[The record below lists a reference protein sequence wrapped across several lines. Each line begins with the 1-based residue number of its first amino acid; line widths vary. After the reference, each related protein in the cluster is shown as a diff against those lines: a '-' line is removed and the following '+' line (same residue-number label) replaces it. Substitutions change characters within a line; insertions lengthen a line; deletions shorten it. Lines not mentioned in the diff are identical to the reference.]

1 MTEILA
7 AFLPLGLVLLMFVVG
22 LRLSLPN
29 VTQAFLHPKA
39 LAAGL
44 FVQMILLPTTAFA
57 LARIFMLS
65 DQMTF
70 GLVLVAAAPGG
81 VTSNYIAHLAR
92 ADVALS
98 AAMTLVT
105 TALCAISI
113 PLVLMLAGLAELPD
127 SAGLARMS
135 LLMIAVALVP
145 MAAGMALAF
154 LWPKL
159 AKSVHQVLEPLS
171 KIVFAAIVFATFS
184 QNWQPMM
191 AHFSSVGPAVVAL
204 NLAALALAAGA
215 CFLLDLGIESRRAIM
230 AEASLQNVAVAM
242 FVAGALL
249 HNPVLAIPAL
259 IYALVMNISALL
271 QITLAQKPR
280 LSTTGA

>member
-1 MTEILA
+1 MIETLA

-29 VTQAFLHPKA
+29 VAKAFLHPKA
-39 LAAGL
+39 LGVGL
-44 FVQMILLPTTAFA
+44 FVQMILLPATAFL

-65 DQMTF
+65 EQMTI

-81 VTSNYIAHLAR
+81 VTSNYIAYLAR

-105 TALCAISI
+105 TALSVVTI
-113 PLVLMLAGLAELPD
+113 PLVLMLIGFEDLPD
-127 SAGLARMS
+127 ISGLARMS
-135 LLMIAVALVP
+135 MLMITVALVP
-145 MAAGMALAF
+145 MALGMTLTF
-154 LWPKL
+154 WRPRL
-159 AKSVHQVLEPLS
+159 AKSVVQILEPVS
-171 KIVFAAIVFATFS
+171 KIVFAAIVFATFA

-191 AHFSSVGPAVVAL
+191 AHFSSVGAAVIGL

-215 CFLLDLGIESRRAIM
+215 GLLLDLGIESRRAIM

-242 FVAGALL
+242 FVAGVLL
-249 HNPVLAIPAL
+249 QNPVLAIPAL

-271 QITLAQKPR
+271 QITMAQKPR